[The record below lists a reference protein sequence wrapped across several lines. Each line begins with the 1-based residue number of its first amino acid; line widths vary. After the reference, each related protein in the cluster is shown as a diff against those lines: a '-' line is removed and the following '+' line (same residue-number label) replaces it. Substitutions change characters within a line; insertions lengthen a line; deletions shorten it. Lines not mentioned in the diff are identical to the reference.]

1 MSQTYFNWDPDW
13 VDGLALTDIQEPP
26 LVGLDLDLTAY
37 IKVDM
42 HETEACP
49 RKALLRARKQFAEI
63 SKCKPKFRRVHV
75 IGEKL
80 IMLFT
85 SRQIEY
91 TIEVVTDDGSVA
103 EYYNNIRRENAD
115 HQ

>member
-13 VDGLALTDIQEPP
+13 VGVPDLTDIQEPP
-26 LVGLDLDLTAY
+26 LLGLDLDLTAY

-42 HETEACP
+42 HEAEACP
-49 RKALLRARKQFAEI
+49 RKALLRARKQFADI
-63 SKCKPKFRRVHV
+63 SKCKPKFRRVQIV
-75 IGEKL
+75 GEKL
-80 IMLFT
+80 ITLFT

-91 TIEVVTDDGSVA
+91 TIEVVTDDGSVT
-103 EYYNNIRRENAD
+103 EYYNNIRREDAD